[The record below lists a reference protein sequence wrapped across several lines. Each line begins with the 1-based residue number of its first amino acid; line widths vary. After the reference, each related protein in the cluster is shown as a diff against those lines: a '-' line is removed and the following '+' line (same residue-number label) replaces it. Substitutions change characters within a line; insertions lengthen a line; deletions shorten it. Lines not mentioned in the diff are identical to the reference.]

1 MEAVV
6 LRTGYLSYK
15 GQIFRNA
22 LYPKPPR
29 IQFFDD
35 AVKFLLIVAVAVIG
49 LYFGLLWKMVELDYS
64 GKIIFLRLGD
74 AIVWNIPPN
83 IVIVVNLS
91 LTASLRRLKSNKI
104 LGTQPDKILVFKYI
118 NRGIIINRYSVF

>member
-1 MEAVV
+1 M
-6 LRTGYLSYK
+6 
-15 GQIFRNA
+15 
-22 LYPKPPR
+22 
-29 IQFFDD
+29 
-35 AVKFLLIVAVAVIG
+35 AVAVIG

-104 LGTQPDKILVFKYI
+104 LGT
-118 NRGIIINRYSVF
+118 